1 MPELSRRD
9 LLRASAGAAVAV
21 PMAALVG
28 ASPATAASHAKD
40 PELDST
46 ELAAAFD
53 GGQVIFSVRDA
64 SRGEVAIYHGTAE
77 VVVHDRA
84 LVARIVRAANAAH
97 VS

>member
-9 LLRASAGAAVAV
+9 LLRVSAGAAVAV

-28 ASPATAASHAKD
+28 AAPAAASHTD
-40 PELDST
+40 NPQLDST

-64 SRGEVAIYHGTAE
+64 ARGEVAIYHGTAE
-77 VVVHDRA
+77 VVVNDHA

>member
-28 ASPATAASHAKD
+28 GAPAHAAPHAKD
-40 PELDST
+40 AELDSN

-53 GGQVIFSVRDA
+53 AGHVIFSVRDA
-64 SRGEVAIYHGTAE
+64 ARGEVAIYHGTAE
-77 VVVHDRA
+77 VVVNDRA

>member
-1 MPELSRRD
+1 
-9 LLRASAGAAVAV
+9 
-21 PMAALVG
+21 MAALVG
-28 ASPATAASHAKD
+28 ATPAQAASHAKD
-40 PELDST
+40 AELDSN

-64 SRGEVAIYHGTAE
+64 ARGEVAIYHGTAE
-77 VVVHDRA
+77 VVVNDRS

>member
-1 MPELSRRD
+1 
-9 LLRASAGAAVAV
+9 
-21 PMAALVG
+21 MAALVG
-28 ASPATAASHAKD
+28 AAPAAAASHTD
-40 PELDST
+40 NPQLDST

-64 SRGEVAIYHGTAE
+64 ARGEVAIYHGTAE
-77 VVVHDRA
+77 VVVNDHA

>member
-28 ASPATAASHAKD
+28 ASPATAASHADD

-46 ELAAAFD
+46 ELAAAFA

-64 SRGEVAIYHGTAE
+64 ARGEVAIYHGTAE